1 MPDRRTFLI
10 TCAGVAVAPAFA
22 HVGAQLAAAEQALPP
37 VALPAASALRIAGWD
52 SAPDSGDDVWVHVNS
67 SWRANWR

>member
-10 TCAGVAVAPAFA
+10 TCGGVVAVPAVA
-22 HVGAQLAAAEQALPP
+22 HFALPLATHAAS
-37 VALPAASALRIAGWD
+37 VSPAASPTFALRIDGWD
-52 SAPDSGDDVWVHVNS
+52 SAADSGHDVWVQINS